1 MKNIFPT
8 LIFLLFI
15 SVNSFSQQ
23 MMVKGNVIDTL
34 NNNNPTE
41 NVVVMVLSLSDSVL
55 LGFDRT
61 DFNGDFSITGLPI
74 DTVEIIMSHH
84 NFDDKVIF
92 FMGSN
97 SNN

>member
-8 LIFLLFI
+8 LILLLFI
-15 SVNSFSQQ
+15 IGNSFSQQ
-23 MMVKGNVIDTL
+23 ILVKGNVIDTL
-34 NNNNPTE
+34 NNDNPIE

-61 DFNGDFSITGLPI
+61 DFNGEFSISGLPV

-97 SNN
+97 IN